1 MSQDPIRVLIV
12 DDSSL
17 VRRTLS
23 EVLASDDGIAV
34 MEPAA
39 DPFEAAARMRKQVPD
54 VMILDVAMPR
64 MDGLSFLRRVMKQ
77 HPIPTIVCSAV
88 TWSNSPAALSAI
100 DLGAVD
106 VIEKPNISTAEFF
119 EEARVRFCDAVKAA
133 ARARLRRIGSRPA
146 PAGGR
151 HEYAERS
158 AKPLRGAAQKN
169 DRLVVAGASTGGIEA
184 LQILLRGLPRSF
196 CGIAIVQHMPAGFT
210 TAFAARLDAECSISV
225 KEARD
230 GDAIEPGLALIAPG
244 DHHMSVRRTGHQYH
258 VEVSN
263 GPLVNRHRPSV
274 DVLFESAADAAGAN
288 AIGVLMTGMGEDGSR
303 GLLKLRRAGAE
314 TIAQDEATCVVYG
327 MPAAA
332 VRLGAVSE
340 ILPIDA
346 IAGALLR
353 KVGTP

>member
-1 MSQDPIRVLIV
+1 VSPQPIRVLIV

-17 VRRTLS
+17 VRQTLS
-23 EVLASDDGIAV
+23 DVLASDDGITV
-34 MEPAA
+34 MAGAA
-39 DPFEAAARMRKQVPD
+39 DPFEAAALMRKQVPD

-64 MDGLSFLRRVMKQ
+64 MDGLTFLRRVMTQ
-77 HPIPTIVCSAV
+77 HPIPTIVCSSM
-88 TWSNSPAALSAI
+88 TWNNSPAALSAI

-106 VIEKPNISTAEFF
+106 VIEKPNVATAEFF
-119 EEARVRFCDAVKAA
+119 EEAKVRFCDAVKAA
-133 ARARLRRIGSRPA
+133 ARARLRGVGPRPESS
-146 PAGGR
+146 GR
-151 HEYAERS
+151 LESAERS
-158 AKPLRGAAQKN
+158 AKPMRRPARGT

-184 LQILLRGLPRSF
+184 LQIMLRELPPSF
-196 CGIAIVQHMPAGFT
+196 CGIAVVQHMPAGFT
-210 TAFAARLDAECSISV
+210 AAFADRLDADCSISV

-244 DHHMSVRRTGHQYH
+244 DRHMAVRRVGSHYH
-258 VEVSN
+258 VEVTS

-288 AIGVLMTGMGEDGSR
+288 AVGVIMTGMGEDGSR
-303 GLLKLRRAGAE
+303 GLLKLRRTGAQ

-332 VRLGAVSE
+332 VRLGAVGE

-346 IAGALLR
+346 IAGALMR
-353 KVGTP
+353 KCGTP

>member
-1 MSQDPIRVLIV
+1 VSQEPIRVLIV

-23 EVLASDDGIAV
+23 EVLASDDGITV

-39 DPFEAAARMRKQVPD
+39 DPFEAAALMRKQVPD

-64 MDGLSFLRRVMKQ
+64 MDGLTFLRRVMTQ
-77 HPIPTIVCSAV
+77 HPIPTIVCSSV

-106 VIEKPNISTAEFF
+106 VIEKPNVSTAEFF

-133 ARARLRRIGSRPA
+133 ARARLRRVDSRPDSS
-146 PAGGR
+146 GR

-158 AKPLRGAAQKN
+158 AKPLRRPAAKG
-169 DRLVVAGASTGGIEA
+169 DRLIVAGASTGGIEA
-184 LQILLRGLPRSF
+184 LQIMLRELPSSF
-196 CGIAIVQHMPAGFT
+196 NGIAIVQHMPAGFT
-210 TAFAARLDAECSISV
+210 AAFAARLDAECTISV
-225 KEARD
+225 REARD
-230 GDAIEPGLALIAPG
+230 GDLIEPGLALIAPG
-244 DHHMSVRRTGHQYH
+244 DHHMAVRRSGHHYR
-258 VEVSN
+258 VEVTN

-288 AIGVLMTGMGEDGSR
+288 AVGVLMTGMGEDGSR
-303 GLLKLRRAGAE
+303 GLLKMHRAGAE
-314 TIAQDEATCVVYG
+314 TIAQDEATSVVYG

-332 VRLGAVSE
+332 VRLGAVSQ

-346 IAGALLR
+346 IAAALLR
-353 KVGTP
+353 KCGTP